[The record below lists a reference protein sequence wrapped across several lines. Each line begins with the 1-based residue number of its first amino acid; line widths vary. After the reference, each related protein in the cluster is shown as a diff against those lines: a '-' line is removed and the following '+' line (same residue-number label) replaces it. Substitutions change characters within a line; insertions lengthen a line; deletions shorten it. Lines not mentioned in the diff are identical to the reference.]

1 MFDELFFDLDDV
13 SDHVADIDPREVE
26 RVVAVLDDLIRAV
39 ESQTIKVYLHAVCED
54 IGKLA
59 AADDDTGWAE
69 AA

>member
-1 MFDELFFDLDDV
+1 MFNELFFDLDDV
-13 SDHVADIDPREVE
+13 SDHLAEIDRGEVE

-39 ESQTIKVYLHAVCED
+39 ESQTIKVYLHAACEE

-59 AADDDTGWAE
+59 AADDDAPWAE

>member
-13 SDHVADIDPREVE
+13 SDHLSDIDPLEVE

-39 ESQTIKVYLHAVCED
+39 DNDTIKIYLHAACED
-54 IGKLA
+54 IGKLSGCDEDA
-59 AADDDTGWAE
+59 GWAE